1 MVKVS
6 VKLVFLFIILLGF
19 TLAHSGIGQEIKFS
33 NDTLKVHQPDSLVV
47 DDSPPPVFISPD
59 FVPDVPYDLV
69 GDRLSCIEKEI
80 PLNYNSKV
88 RAFIEYFAVRNRE
101 YTQRMINRK
110 NLYFPIFEKYLKEYG
125 LPDELKYLAIVESG
139 LETAATS
146 RVGAGGLWQFMPATG
161 RLYGLKQDWYI
172 DERRDPE
179 KATEAACKYLKFLY
193 DYFDD
198 WELALAAYNS
208 GPGNVRKAIRRS
220 GYKKKF
226 WEIYRYLK
234 RETRSYVPQFVAVMY
249 VLNYADEH
257 NFNQDSL
264 LYAWETDTI
273 TVNKYLNL
281 ETFAGLTN
289 ICLEDLARLNPELKR
304 SAVPDYAKNYPLKIP
319 ADKYDFIDFKR
330 SYILDSASRKG
341 QKELEFIAKNSVGST
356 YGKQKIIHRVRRGDV
371 IGKIAEKYKVRVSD
385 VRAWNNLRGNTI
397 RIDQRLAVWVKPSQA
412 KKVKRPVIAKNDS
425 PKQPAGFE
433 NGRVLYK
440 VQPGDTLW
448 DISRKH
454 KNLSIDKIK
463 KLNNLKTNKIKPGQT
478 LVLG

>member
-1 MVKVS
+1 MVNVS
-6 VKLVFLFIILLGF
+6 AKLVLIVLWAI
-19 TLAHSGIGQEIKFS
+19 AGINGSFGQEINLD
-33 NDTLKVHQPDSLVV
+33 NDTIKIH
-47 DDSPPPVFISPD
+47 PPGPLMDEEDPVQVFESPD
-59 FVPDVPYDLV
+59 YIPDVPYDLV
-69 GDRLSCIEKEI
+69 ADRLSCLETDIE
-80 PLNYNSKV
+80 LNFNSRV
-88 RAFIEYFAVRNRE
+88 RGFIEYFAVRNRE
-101 YTQRMINRK
+101 YTQEMINRK
-110 NLYFPIFEKYLKEYG
+110 NLYFPTFEKYLKKYG
-125 LPDELKYLAIVESG
+125 LPDELKYLSIVESG
-139 LETAATS
+139 LDPSATS
-146 RVGAGGLWQFMPATG
+146 RVGAAGLWQFMPATG
-161 RLYGLKQDWYI
+161 RLYKLDQDWYI

-226 WEIYRYLK
+226 WEVYRYLK

-257 NFNQDSL
+257 NFHHDSL
-264 LYAWETDTI
+264 QYAWETDTI
-273 TVNKYLNL
+273 TVNRYLNL
-281 ETFAGLTN
+281 ETFASLTN

-304 SAVPDYAKNYPLKIP
+304 SAIPDYVKNYPLKIP

-330 SYILDSASRKG
+330 TYILDSANRKG
-341 QKELEFIAKNSVGST
+341 KKELEFIAKNSVGST
-356 YGKQKIIHRVRRGDV
+356 YGRKKVVHRVRRGDV
-371 IGKIAEKYKVRVSD
+371 IGKIAERYKVRVSD
-385 VRAWNNLRGNTI
+385 IRAWNKLRGNTI
-397 RIDQRLAVWVKPSQA
+397 RIDQRLAVWVRPSQVN
-412 KKVKRPVIAKNDS
+412 KVNRPVMAKNSS
-425 PKQPAGFE
+425 PRQQIDLKNAK
-433 NGRVLYK
+433 VLYK

-448 DISRKH
+448 DISRKY